1 MASTLSPA
9 VLALSAALAG
19 LATLAFLWVRHAY
32 PKNLPP
38 GPRAS
43 LFGWGYHRHII
54 PRVKPWL
61 GLYEMSKDYPAGM
74 FTVYTG
80 PKPTIVVSSAK
91 VAADLLDKRSN
102 KYSSR
107 PRFVVMGELA
117 TGGDAL
123 LFLPYNQKWR
133 NQRKIYHGALMEKRA
148 LDYQHVQELEAKR
161 LAWDFVKLSE
171 ADSTFEWEHS
181 IERFAASA
189 VVAIAYGR
197 RVDDVKVGFVQS
209 VMKRMDEIGKAN
221 LPGKQVLDSYPI
233 LQSFPE
239 FLTPYKKTWRAARVE
254 SHSFWMS
261 LAETVKERMQ
271 KGSAAPSFTRDL
283 YERREQL
290 GISDEEFGLLTG
302 GIFGAGVETTS
313 GTLTSFVLAMVTHPH
328 VQRKAQEE
336 LDRVIGPSRSPTWDD
351 EHSLPYC
358 RALLKEVLRWRPVA
372 ILGGTPHASTEDDWY
387 NGYFIPAGS
396 TILCNTWAIHR
407 DPTYFPEPDEFR
419 PERYLDEADGGD
431 GAPPYPQKAGHSAFG
446 WGRRICPGMHV
457 AERSVWIVVLHLL
470 HHFTLSVPEGASK
483 PDINAFT
490 DGFNSRTEPFPV
502 NVTVRAGAG
511 ASASVDAKRK
521 MLEREKEEAW
531 EALQAYEV

>member
-1 MASTLSPA
+1 MADRLSLTT
-9 VLALSAALAG
+9 LALSAALAG
-19 LATLAFLWVRHAY
+19 LATVAFLWVRHAY

-43 LFGWGYHRHII
+43 LLGWGYHRHII

-107 PRFVVMGELA
+107 PRMVVMGEL
-117 TGGDAL
+117 TTDGNAL
-123 LFLPYNQKWR
+123 LFIPYNQKWR

-148 LDYQHVQELEAKR
+148 LDYQNVQELEAKR
-161 LAWDFVKLSE
+161 LAWDFLEHSKV
-171 ADSTFEWEHS
+171 ASTFKWQDS
-181 IERFAASA
+181 IGRFASSV

-197 RVDDVKVGFVQS
+197 RVDDVRVGFVQD
-209 VMKRMDEIGKAN
+209 VIKRMEEVARGN
-221 LPGKQVLDSYPI
+221 LPGKQALDLYPI

-239 FLTPYKKTWRAARVE
+239 FLTPYKKAYRAARLK
-254 SHSFWMS
+254 SHRFWMS
-261 LAETVKERMQ
+261 LAETVKERML
-271 KGSAAPSFTRDL
+271 KGTATQSFTRDL

-313 GTLTSFVLAMVTHPH
+313 GTISSFVLAMVTHPA

-336 LDRVIGPSRSPTWDD
+336 LNRVVGSSRSPTWDD
-351 EHSLPYC
+351 EHHLPYC
-358 RALLKEVLRWRPVA
+358 RALFKESLRWRPVA
-372 ILGGTPHASTEDDWY
+372 VLGGAPHASTEDDWY

-419 PERYLDEADGGD
+419 PERYLDEAEGGD

-457 AERSVWIVVLHLL
+457 AERSVWIVILHLL
-470 HHFTLSVPEGASK
+470 HHFTLSVPDGGPA
-483 PDINAFT
+483 PDTMAFT
-490 DGFNSRTEPFPV
+490 DGSLSSAEPFPIKV
-502 NVTVRAGAG
+502 EVRGG
-511 ASASVDAKRK
+511 DAKVK
-521 MLEREKEEAW
+521 LIEREKEEAW
-531 EALQAYEV
+531 EALQVNEA